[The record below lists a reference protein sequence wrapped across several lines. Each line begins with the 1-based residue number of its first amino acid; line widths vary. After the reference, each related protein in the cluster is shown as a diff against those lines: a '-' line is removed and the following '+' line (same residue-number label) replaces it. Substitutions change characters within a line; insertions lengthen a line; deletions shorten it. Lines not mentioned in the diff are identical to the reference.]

1 MPLLRCPGCH
11 AEGSFAVE
19 VGARDARELR
29 EGTLACA
36 RCGLGREV
44 SEGIVDL
51 LYEPSPVVLREAAGL
66 ERFAEVMRRDG
77 WDGERIRELPD
88 IELPYWIGQANS
100 MRRLLARTDFRAGQ
114 RLLDVGSNTCWAS
127 NIFASRGLDVIALDI
142 TATELQGLRTAEHFI
157 GDDVYFERVLGSML
171 ELPIASGTL
180 DWVFCCEVLHHNDR
194 LGLERALAEI
204 HRVLRPGG
212 ALLVLNEP
220 LRFPLRPK
228 RRHASEVSDFEGN
241 EHVYFLGQYRRAV
254 RKAGFEVELTGLTDA
269 RAAPRA

>member
-1 MPLLRCPGCH
+1 M
-11 AEGSFAVE
+11 
-19 VGARDARELR
+19 
-29 EGTLACA
+29 
-36 RCGLGREV
+36 
-44 SEGIVDL
+44 DL

-127 NIFASRGLDVIALDI
+127 NIFASRGLEVIALDI

-194 LGLERALAEI
+194 PGLDRALAEI

-241 EHVYFLGQYRRAV
+241 EHVYLLGPVPACRPQGRVRGGADRAHRRP
-254 RKAGFEVELTGLTDA
+254 RCSSAGGRARSTIGSRQAGRPAEEVPGRA
-269 RAAPRA
+269 RGAAPLPRCPLLVETRDPR